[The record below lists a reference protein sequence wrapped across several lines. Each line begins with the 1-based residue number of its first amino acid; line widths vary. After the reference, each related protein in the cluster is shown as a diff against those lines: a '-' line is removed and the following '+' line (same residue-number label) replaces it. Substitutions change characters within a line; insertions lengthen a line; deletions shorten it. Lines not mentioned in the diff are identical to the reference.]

1 MALKGESRVVL
12 SIRLS
17 TLWCFVIECWLFC
30 NILFL
35 SVMVFLCEALSCTF
49 FGFVEVLE

>member
-1 MALKGESRVVL
+1 MTLKGESRVVL

-17 TLWCFVIECWLFC
+17 TLWRFDVECRIFC
-30 NILFL
+30 NILSF
-35 SVMVFLCEALSCTF
+35 SVVVFLCEALSCTF